1 MKDTKAVSI
10 VQACS
15 ELKTPSLTNVSK
27 TKKLNSFLSCFDM
40 EDFLNRRYM
49 EILPNACFKMRT
61 QKMTVIAQKGSKIEP
76 GLSFYEHPEE
86 LEKII
91 INIKSSKKLFH
102 SLFDKK
108 ILMNPVN
115 VCSLT
120 KGVLNLGLNN
130 IR

>member
-10 VQACS
+10 VRACS
-15 ELKTPSLTNVSK
+15 DLKTSSLTNVSK

-102 SLFDKK
+102 VIPHERF
-108 ILMNPVN
+108 
-115 VCSLT
+115 LT
-120 KGVLNLGLNN
+120 SIPLTIITEK
-130 IR
+130 